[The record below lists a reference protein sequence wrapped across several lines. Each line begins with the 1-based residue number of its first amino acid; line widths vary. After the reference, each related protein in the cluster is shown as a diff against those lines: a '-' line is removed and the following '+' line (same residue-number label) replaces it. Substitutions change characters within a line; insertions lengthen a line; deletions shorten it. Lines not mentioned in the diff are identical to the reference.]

1 MFILA
6 TGFLSRS
13 LPIAIRDSMFS
24 LVAIST
30 DDVSP
35 FNESSYTHIMH
46 MVIVDYDKL
55 WSYQEQLELYR
66 WINRL
71 IIFNV
76 SLISKC
82 TWM

>member
-1 MFILA
+1 MFTLA
-6 TGFLSRS
+6 TGFLRRS

-46 MVIVDYDKL
+46 LVIVDDKL
-55 WSYQEQLELYR
+55 CVVAIKNNLSF
-66 WINRL
+66 ISGL
-71 IIFNV
+71 I
-76 SLISKC
+76 
-82 TWM
+82 TDW